1 LQKARYIQFFGGNV
15 AALTQRQ
22 ALNPDY
28 AVAEFA
34 EDARRTDTQTYF
46 LYFKCPSTKQMRCP
60 VNAYLFSFTDRTQ
73 FTLRHN
79 TEKRIRIISKR
90 IIIRKGANHES

>member
-1 LQKARYIQFFGGNV
+1 LQKARYTQFFGGKTHPRKLDAKHIEKFLSHLATKGNV

-34 EDARRTDTQTYF
+34 EDARRRVHRRTLVLQTPDN
-46 LYFKCPSTKQMRCP
+46 KADSVKS
-60 VNAYLFSFTDRTQ
+60 A
-73 FTLRHN
+73 TLWGFRSG
-79 TEKRIRIISKR
+79 TI
-90 IIIRKGANHES
+90 

>member
-34 EDARRTDTQTYF
+34 EDARRTDT
-46 LYFKCPSTKQMRCP
+46 
-60 VNAYLFSFTDRTQ
+60 
-73 FTLRHN
+73 
-79 TEKRIRIISKR
+79 
-90 IIIRKGANHES
+90 